1 MNWLIATVGDRWYLV
16 AAICGVL
23 GLAVFV
29 VWRLMQIKE
38 HAQDGNTKTTF
49 LDVILIW
56 PWLLKHDRKVN
67 SKSHWLT
74 RREVILAILMIA
86 IVVIAIF
93 ITPSGRTR

>member
-1 MNWLIATVGDRWYLV
+1 MNWLIETVGNRWHLV
-16 AAICGVL
+16 SAICGVL
-23 GLAVFV
+23 ALAVFV
-29 VWRLMQIKE
+29 IWRLSQIKE
-38 HAQDGNTKTTF
+38 HTQDRNTKTTL

-86 IVVIAIF
+86 IVDIAIF
-93 ITPSGRTR
+93 MTPSGRTR